1 MEMIPE
7 HAIEDVI
14 DFARVS
20 STIQSNTVT
29 ALAKVAELEKNVKCI
44 GSYSERSEMYE
55 AAFDAIYNHDGSLV
69 TAIYDDNLVM
79 FMRSD
84 DANEEYLLMID
95 AANYRIYKLS
105 TSGSRVDLFQRID
118 ELHQL
123 TATYADNKDTALR
136 NTLEAA
142 DAAIIADLNAE
153 KASTVT
159 RIQNTISYIDQQIS
173 NLVNGAPAEIDTFLE
188 VANKI
193 RDMLNTDSDLITFM
207 EQTETDIIDNDN
219 SNVSLTL
226 VNNTIYNLTNQNISI
241 ISATI
246 PSNIGDAFACSLHWT
261 SGNVAPVINFVN
273 NSSLE
278 LIYLLN
284 NVRETNLVLTNNAPC
299 NCLILKQGKYIVVKV
314 EELNL

>member
-1 MEMIPE
+1 MLNFAQV
-7 HAIEDVI
+7 AII
-14 DFARVS
+14 L
-20 STIQSNTVT
+20 QNNTTLTLTKVT
-29 ALAKVAELEKNVKCI
+29 ELEKKFRFL
-44 GSYSERSEMYE
+44 GSYSEREEMYND
-55 AAFDAIYNHDGSLV
+55 AFDAIYNHDGSLA

-84 DANEEYLLMID
+84 DVNEEYLLMID

-105 TSGSRVDLFQRID
+105 TSGAREDLFQRID

-159 RIQNTISYIDQQIS
+159 RIQNTINYIDQQIS
-173 NLVNGAPAEIDTFLE
+173 NIVNGAPAEIDTFLE

-193 RDMLNTDSDLITFM
+193 RDMLNTDSNLITFM
-207 EQTETDIIDNDN
+207 EQTETDIINNDN

-273 NSSLE
+273 NSNLE

>member
-1 MEMIPE
+1 MLN
-7 HAIEDVI
+7 
-14 DFARVS
+14 FAQVA
-20 STIQSNTVT
+20 TTLQNNTTLTLTKVT
-29 ALAKVAELEKNVKCI
+29 ELEKNI
-44 GSYSERSEMYE
+44 RFLGSYSEREELYDD
-55 AAFDAIYNHDGSLV
+55 AFEAIYTNDGSLA

-84 DANEEYLLMID
+84 DVNEEYLLMID

-105 TSGSRVDLFQRID
+105 ASGAREDLFQRID

-159 RIQNTISYIDQQIS
+159 RIQNTINYIDQQIA

-193 RDMLNTDSDLITFM
+193 RDMLNTDSNLITFM

-241 ISATI
+241 IAATI

-261 SGNVAPVINFVN
+261 SGNLAPVINFVN
-273 NSSLE
+273 NSNLE

>member
-1 MEMIPE
+1 MLN
-7 HAIEDVI
+7 
-14 DFARVS
+14 FAQVA
-20 STIQSNTVT
+20 TILQNNTTLTLTKVT
-29 ALAKVAELEKNVKCI
+29 ELEKNI
-44 GSYSERSEMYE
+44 RFLGSYSEREELYE
-55 AAFDAIYNHDGSLV
+55 EAFDTIYNDDGSLV
-69 TAIYDDNLVM
+69 TALYDDNLVM
-79 FMRSD
+79 FMKAD
-84 DANEEYLLMID
+84 DEEESYLLMID
-95 AANYRIYKLS
+95 AAEFKAYILNA
-105 TSGSRVDLFQRID
+105 SGSRTELFQRVS
-118 ELHQL
+118 ELHQI
-123 TATYADNKDTALR
+123 TANYADTKDAALR

-159 RIQNTISYIDQQIS
+159 RIQNTINYIDQQIS

-219 SNVSLTL
+219 SNISLTL

-246 PSNIGDAFACSLHWT
+246 PSNIGNAFACSLHWT

-273 NSSLE
+273 NSNLE

>member
-1 MEMIPE
+1 MLN
-7 HAIEDVI
+7 
-14 DFARVS
+14 FAQVA
-20 STIQSNTVT
+20 TILQNNTTLTLTKVT
-29 ALAKVAELEKNVKCI
+29 ELEKNI
-44 GSYSERSEMYE
+44 RFLGSYSEREELYDD
-55 AAFDAIYNHDGSLV
+55 AFEAIYTNDGSLA

-105 TSGSRVDLFQRID
+105 ASGSRVDLFQRID

-123 TATYADNKDTALR
+123 TATYADDKDTALR

-153 KASTVT
+153 KESTVT
-159 RIQNTISYIDQQIS
+159 RIQNTINYIDQQIS

-207 EQTETDIIDNDN
+207 EQTETDIIGNDN

-273 NSSLE
+273 NSNLE